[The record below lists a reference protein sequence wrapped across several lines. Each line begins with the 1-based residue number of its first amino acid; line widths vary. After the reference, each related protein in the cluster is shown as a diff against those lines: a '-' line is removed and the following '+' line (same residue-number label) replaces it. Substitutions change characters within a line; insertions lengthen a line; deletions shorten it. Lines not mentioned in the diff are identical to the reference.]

1 VQYYHEKGIKQM
13 KDDVRQFVIESL
25 EKMQLTGVTGETS
38 LGPNGLDLESLTI
51 AELAIQIED
60 QFGFEINE
68 DDTERMALMT
78 IDELAAEV
86 ASAVSAQEVSRPV

>member
-1 VQYYHEKGIKQM
+1 M
-13 KDDVRQFVIESL
+13 KDDVRQFVIEAL

-38 LGPNGLDLESLTI
+38 LGPDGLDLESLTI

-60 QFGFEINE
+60 RFGFEISE

-86 ASAVSAQEVSRPV
+86 AGAASAQR